1 MAKDKYYI
9 NCTYKDKDEAK
20 LLGARWDPDV
30 RKWYIPMGLDRSK
43 FRKWTPKSS
52 TSSFLK
58 VIKWVTMSMIT
69 KK

>member
-1 MAKDKYYI
+1 MAEDQYYI

-30 RKWYIPMGLDRSK
+30 RKWHIPMGLDRSK

-58 VIKWVTMSMIT
+58 VIK
-69 KK
+69 

>member
-1 MAKDKYYI
+1 MAEDKYYI
-9 NCTYKDKDEAK
+9 NCSYKDKDEVK

-58 VIKWVTMSMIT
+58 VIK
-69 KK
+69 